1 MRDYYFNQKAETM
14 SQDEIKYNQNKAL
27 RRVVINAYA
36 NNEFYRQKFDR
47 LGINTSY
54 AVNMFFNQVILNEG
68 FPFDVRIPKP
78 EMSEAEK
85 LAKAIDSTGG
95 NGSVS
100 LRNQKILHLL
110 AEGDLDYET
119 AVFALKRSF
128 A

>member
-1 MRDYYFNQKAETM
+1 MKKTDLVHVRIDPETK
-14 SQDEIKYNQNKAL
+14 QQVEEI
-27 RRVVINAYA
+27 
-36 NNEFYRQKFDR
+36 FDR
-47 LGINTSY
+47 LGVNTSY

-110 AEGDLDYET
+110 AEGDIDYET